1 MPRQSDAEERLMQAA
16 MVLIWENSYGA
27 TSVDAICEK
36 ARAKKGSFY
45 HFFASKSAL
54 AVKALEADWQRKKA
68 RMDEIFSP
76 TVPPLKRLRSYFQH
90 VCDGQT
96 KAHGDCGSVLG

>member
-1 MPRQSDAEERLMQAA
+1 MPVFGMPRGSDAEDRLMQAA
-16 MVLIWENSYGA
+16 MDLIWTNSYGA
-27 TSVDAICEK
+27 TSVDAICQEAG
-36 ARAKKGSFY
+36 ARKGSFY
-45 HFFASKSAL
+45 HFFTSKSEL

-76 TVPPLKRLRSYFQH
+76 TVPALDRLRSYFQH

-96 KAHGDCGSVLG
+96 